1 MLDRLGSGGMATVF
15 LAEDERLGRKV
26 AVKRLHSESPD
37 DMAQRF
43 QREAKL
49 GASLNHPNLVS
60 IFDTVSDDE
69 GVLIIMEYVEGGTL
83 AHALRDG
90 PLETE
95 RALDVIEAIA
105 EAIDHAHSAGV
116 VHRDVKPAN
125 VLLGTN
131 GTPKLVDLGIATA
144 AEAAQIT
151 RSGTILGT
159 PAYIAPERLEGGKGG
174 PEVDVYS
181 LACVAFE
188 ALSGRK
194 ARQGTSPIEIAHK
207 VATEPPPDLAE
218 VAPGTPKAAADVLKR
233 AMARDPSERHGSAG
247 EFARDLR
254 KAYARREEGV
264 TSATAL
270 LPDRPRPQAESAVAP
285 APRTEHRAPR
295 AARRAPRLSG
305 LLLVG
310 LIALFLA
317 LAALAISALS
327 GDDEPARND
336 SSAPQEQPRADD
348 EEQTEEQAP
357 ADDGAPAEEQPAEE
371 QPAEEQP
378 AGGGVPA
385 PSGENDPA
393 KGQRL
398 NAKGFDQLNR
408 GQADKA
414 VKTLTEAVAAWP
426 AGTSDIEY
434 QYALFNLGSALVA
447 AGRPEEAIP
456 VLEKRL
462 EHPDQR
468 ETVQAKLDEAKAAA
482 E

>member
-37 DMAQRF
+37 DMAKRF

-69 GVLIIMEYVEGGTL
+69 GVLIIMEYVEGETL
-83 AHALRDG
+83 AQALRGG

-95 RALDVIEAIA
+95 RALCVIEAVA
-105 EAIDHAHSAGV
+105 EAIDHAHSTGV

-144 AEAAQIT
+144 AETAQIT

-194 ARQGTSPIEIAHK
+194 ARQGTSPLEIAHK
-207 VATEPPPDLAE
+207 VATEPPPDLTDVTPDA
-218 VAPGTPKAAADVLKR
+218 PKAAADVLKR
-233 AMARDPSERHGSAG
+233 AMARDPSERYGSAG
-247 EFARDLR
+247 EFARELR
-254 KAYARREEGV
+254 NAYGRREEGV

-270 LPDRPRPQAESAVAP
+270 MPDRPRPQAASAEAP
-285 APRTEHRAPR
+285 APRTAHREPR
-295 AARRAPRLSG
+295 TTRRAPRLSG

-327 GDDEPARND
+327 GDDEPARNE
-336 SSAPQEQPRADD
+336 SSAPQERQEQPSAQD
-348 EEQTEEQAP
+348 EEQ
-357 ADDGAPAEEQPAEE
+357 PAEEQPAEE
-371 QPAEEQP
+371 QPAEEQTQDEQP
-378 AGGGVPA
+378 AGDGGGVPA
-385 PSGENDPA
+385 PSGENDAA

-414 VKTLTEAVAAWP
+414 VDTLTQAVAAWP
-426 AGTSDIEY
+426 AGTSDLQY

-447 AGRPEEAIP
+447 AGRPDEAIP
-456 VLEKRL
+456 ILEKRL

-482 E
+482 GD